1 MENKLAEASSETVT
15 EKKPMYSWTQ
25 SEKEN
30 SKKKYGVEI
39 MIENGSLDQV
49 RTKDCPNDARIVT
62 YEVDGEIRYDL
73 TRSQKAVNIFDMY
86 YDKFGKGLKNIDY
99 GEGRHNPK
107 ALGSQSTPNQKEE
120 VIPKIGGKKSRAK
133 ISTLKV
139 L

>member
-49 RTKDCPNDARIVT
+49 
-62 YEVDGEIRYDL
+62 
-73 TRSQKAVNIFDMY
+73 
-86 YDKFGKGLKNIDY
+86 KN
-99 GEGRHNPK
+99 
-107 ALGSQSTPNQKEE
+107 
-120 VIPKIGGKKSRAK
+120 
-133 ISTLKV
+133 
-139 L
+139 